1 MRIAGTSLR
10 PFEIWRSDVTLEDAR
25 DFGASVLATAVRA
38 GSGALAHDLGPRPHD
53 SLILYE
59 METCPFSRLV
69 REALSEL
76 DLDVLIK
83 PCPKGEVTH
92 HQELA
97 QLGQTEV
104 PYLIDKSAGVQL
116 GESTKIVE
124 HLFMRYGNGKPVPY
138 RMRGAFAKE
147 TSSAASWLRGGVLQ
161 YRKPGRRPEYTLEL
175 WNYEGSPYCR
185 QAREALG
192 RLGLP
197 YVSRNL
203 ARNSPRRDDFRTRFG
218 MLQFPRLDDPNTGI
232 GLFETKSISA
242 YLETE
247 YAQRLILVGEEVA
260 VHPA

>member
-10 PFEIWRSDVTLEDAR
+10 PLEIWRSDVKLEDAR
-25 DFGASVLATAVRA
+25 DFGSSLLASAVRL
-38 GSGALAHDLGPRPHD
+38 GSGARAHDLGPRPHD

-59 METCPFSRLV
+59 LETCPHSRLV

-83 PCPKGEVTH
+83 PCPKGEITH

-97 QLGQTEV
+97 QYGQTEV

-116 GESTKIVE
+116 SDSIKIVE
-124 HLFMRYGNGKPVPY
+124 HLFMRYGNGRPVPY
-138 RMRGAFAKE
+138 RLRGEFANE
-147 TSSAASWLRGGVLQ
+147 SSKIASWLRGGLLQ
-161 YRKPGRRPEYTLEL
+161 YQKPGRRPEYTLEL

-192 RLGLP
+192 RLALP

-203 ARNSPRRDDFRTRFG
+203 ARNSPRRENFQARFG
-218 MLQFPRLDDPNTGI
+218 VMQFPRLDDPNTGI
-232 GLFETKSISA
+232 GLFETKAVIA
-242 YLETE
+242 YLETQ
-247 YAQRLILVGEEVA
+247 YANRVDLVGEEFA